1 MLLGPHGDRQK
12 SVFNPKHYKT
22 GLNLNHSVKLT
33 ICLKP
38 PPELTDVVR
47 VKTFRASFISSSC
60 YTQGGFI
67 LFKWGS
73 NFVVYSKG
81 FFFSLGNR
89 CQCLKLTCSLDLWR
103 HLHGEAR
110 QAAWCRLLEI
120 SILHLKV
127 ALPHCCVSVSNLML
141 LIKKIPTWSK
151 QWFPPPPSS
160 QFEMHTVDLYVSHF
174 ILGYIYNPTG
184 TAPVTRVNAYCMPHR
199 FMTQVLKAK
208 WPILF
213 VGPDHSKSLVF

>member
-151 QWFPPPPSS
+151 QWSPPPFKS
-160 QFEMHTVDLYVSHF
+160 VWD
-174 ILGYIYNPTG
+174 
-184 TAPVTRVNAYCMPHR
+184 AYC
-199 FMTQVLKAK
+199 
-208 WPILF
+208 WPICVTFYSGVHIQPNRNCTRDTCQCILHAAQ
-213 VGPDHSKSLVF
+213 VYDPGVKSQVAHIICWPRSF

>member
-81 FFFSLGNR
+81 FFF
-89 CQCLKLTCSLDLWR
+89 QF
-103 HLHGEAR
+103 R
-110 QAAWCRLLEI
+110 QQM
-120 SILHLKV
+120 
-127 ALPHCCVSVSNLML
+127 SVSEIDMF
-141 LIKKIPTWSK
+141 PGSVTTSTWWSK
-151 QWFPPPPSS
+151 ASSLMQIIRDKHFASKGCVASLLRQCFKFNVAHQKNTHMIKAVIPPPSS

>member
-81 FFFSLGNR
+81 FFF
-89 CQCLKLTCSLDLWR
+89 QF
-103 HLHGEAR
+103 R
-110 QAAWCRLLEI
+110 QQM
-120 SILHLKV
+120 
-127 ALPHCCVSVSNLML
+127 SVSEIDMF
-141 LIKKIPTWSK
+141 PGSVTTSTWWSK
-151 QWFPPPPSS
+151 ASSLMQIIRDKHFASKGCVASLLRQCFKFNVAHQKNTHMIKAVIPPPPLQVSLRCILLTYMCHILFWGTYTTQQELHPWHVS
-160 QFEMHTVDLYVSHF
+160 MHTACR
-174 ILGYIYNPTG
+174 TG
-184 TAPVTRVNAYCMPHR
+184 
-199 FMTQVLKAK
+199 L
-208 WPILF
+208 WPRC
-213 VGPDHSKSLVF
+213 

>member
-103 HLHGEAR
+103 HLRGEAR

-151 QWFPPPPSS
+151 QWSPPPLQVSLRCILLTYMCHILFWGTYTTQQELHPWHVS
-160 QFEMHTVDLYVSHF
+160 MHTACR
-174 ILGYIYNPTG
+174 TG
-184 TAPVTRVNAYCMPHR
+184 
-199 FMTQVLKAK
+199 L
-208 WPILF
+208 WPRC
-213 VGPDHSKSLVF
+213 